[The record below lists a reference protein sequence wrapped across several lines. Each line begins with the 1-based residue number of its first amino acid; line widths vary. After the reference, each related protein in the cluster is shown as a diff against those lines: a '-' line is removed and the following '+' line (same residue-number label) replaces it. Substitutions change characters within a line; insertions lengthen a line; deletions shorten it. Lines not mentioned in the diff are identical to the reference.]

1 MNDNYL
7 INGKESVALDP
18 FDRGLAFGD
27 GIFRTF
33 KVSDGNPL
41 HWDYQFNKLLHD
53 ANFLGIDPP
62 KEELLL
68 NDIKILFEPC
78 GIFIAK
84 FIITRGSSNRGY
96 STPLNIEANR
106 ILLKSNYLP
115 LKNDLYE
122 QGVIL
127 EFSTIKVSSNL
138 KLDAIKH
145 LNRLENVL
153 AKQALSSVAFDAI
166 MLDDN
171 SLINECISHNIL
183 MRCGN
188 DLFIPKQNKAGVS
201 GVSTQIIINYIKELG
216 FTVNERD
223 INEEQLL
230 KADEIVIMNSV
241 NGALPVKQ
249 IKDKKWNTV
258 NLAYEINQLFK
269 KIK

>member
-1 MNDNYL
+1 M
-7 INGKESVALDP
+7 
-18 FDRGLAFGD
+18 
-27 GIFRTF
+27 
-33 KVSDGNPL
+33 
-41 HWDYQFNKLLHD
+41 
-53 ANFLGIDPP
+53 
-62 KEELLL
+62 
-68 NDIKILFEPC
+68 
-78 GIFIAK
+78 
-84 FIITRGSSNRGY
+84 
-96 STPLNIEANR
+96 
-106 ILLKSNYLP
+106 P

-122 QGVIL
+122 KGVIL